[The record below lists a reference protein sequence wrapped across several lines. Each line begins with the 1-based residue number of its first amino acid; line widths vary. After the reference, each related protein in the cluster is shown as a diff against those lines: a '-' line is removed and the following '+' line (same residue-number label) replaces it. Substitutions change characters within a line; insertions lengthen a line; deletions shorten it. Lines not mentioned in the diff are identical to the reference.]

1 MRELHG
7 YHGEHRRDQ
16 HSEHSRHPLDAAHAR
31 DAAQSRDGTAD
42 ARPKNAYEALTPK
55 AREALKLKMLTDPEA
70 RKAARLSQG
79 KLVREAYNPRHAAEQ
94 PNPQGPK
101 PDHVPPE
108 TPERQR
114 RTADRETN
122 SALAEVDERTARL
135 PDQAAKKQKSERSW
149 LPRADTFKMLG
160 GNSLAI
166 ASIAVGTDLI
176 SDTWEKVGISV
187 VAAIA
192 GNVTWANR
200 RWKEKHGNRSEGGA
214 GDQDDARPRDTA

>member
-16 HSEHSRHPLDAAHAR
+16 HGEHSRHAR
-31 DAAQSRDGTAD
+31 DAAHVRDVAHPRDGTSD
-42 ARPKNAYEALTPK
+42 ARPKNAFESLTPE

-70 RKAARLSQG
+70 RKAARLRQG
-79 KLVREAYNPRHAAEQ
+79 KLVQEAYNPKHAAEQ
-94 PNPQGPK
+94 LNPQKPK
-101 PDHVPPE
+101 PELVPRE
-108 TPERQR
+108 TRER
-114 RTADRETN
+114 RTADRETKA
-122 SALAEVDERTARL
+122 ALAEVDERTARL
-135 PDQAAKKQKSERSW
+135 PDQAAKKQKPERSW

-166 ASIAVGTDLI
+166 ASIVVATDLI
-176 SDTWEKVGISV
+176 PDAWEKVGVSV

-200 RWKEKHGNRSEGGA
+200 RWKEKHGNRSEGRA